1 MHTTKLGLNNSC
13 VIFYS
18 APDDKVFRQ
27 LSQDYADR
35 HPTMKK
41 ADVCG
46 GGFKDGITNGAYW
59 YGLYYCYEIIN

>member
-1 MHTTKLGLNNSC
+1 M
-13 VIFYS
+13 FYS

-59 YGLYYCYEIIN
+59 HGIYYCYEIIN